1 MANHT
6 LAYIIKEHAGEDFE
20 LTFEEYLSYAFLGD
34 TELDDET
41 LVYARREFDESGSFP
56 ESLRPAGVL

>member
-41 LVYARREFDESGSFP
+41 LVYARREFDEALA
-56 ESLRPAGVL
+56 ELRGGE